1 MLKSNYILSMDID
14 NLSGIKIPEKK
25 TIEDWLD
32 CALKSINHD
41 ILKTNSH
48 LE

>member
-25 TIEDWLD
+25 TVEEL
-32 CALKSINHD
+32 A
-41 ILKTNSH
+41 
-48 LE
+48 